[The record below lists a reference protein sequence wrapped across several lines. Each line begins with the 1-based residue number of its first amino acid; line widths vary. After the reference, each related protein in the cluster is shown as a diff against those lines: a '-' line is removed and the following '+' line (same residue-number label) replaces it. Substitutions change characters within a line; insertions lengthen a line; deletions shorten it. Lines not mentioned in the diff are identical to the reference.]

1 MLPKSYMDIIIQKK
15 DKIGVE
21 PSLVT
26 LQHSLTF
33 KLKLFCFFFSRKKNK
48 TGYAMQ
54 VKKKRTVKYT
64 VRFTEDENAIFLK
77 HTNNALISSK
87 AEYLRKIA
95 LNEIILSK
103 TDNDNFREFLKVAG
117 QQGKLIGLLRI
128 YLMEYETNDKT
139 NTFILS
145 SINELM
151 ELKEQLKI
159 LSDKIL

>member
-1 MLPKSYMDIIIQKK
+1 
-15 DKIGVE
+15 
-21 PSLVT
+21 
-26 LQHSLTF
+26 
-33 KLKLFCFFFSRKKNK
+33 
-48 TGYAMQ
+48 MQ
-54 VKKKRTVKYT
+54 VKRTVKYT
-64 VRFTEDENAIFLK
+64 VRFTDEENRIFTK
-77 HTNNALISSK
+77 NTKKALVSSK

-95 LNEIILSK
+95 LNDIILSK

-139 NTFILS
+139 NQYILS
-145 SINELM
+145 AINELT

>member
-1 MLPKSYMDIIIQKK
+1 
-15 DKIGVE
+15 
-21 PSLVT
+21 
-26 LQHSLTF
+26 
-33 KLKLFCFFFSRKKNK
+33 
-48 TGYAMQ
+48 MQ
-54 VKKKRTVKYT
+54 VKRTVKYT
-64 VRFTEDENAIFLK
+64 VRFTDEENKIFTKNAK
-77 HTNNALISSK
+77 NALVSSK

-95 LNEIILSK
+95 LSDIILSK

-139 NTFILS
+139 NQYILS
-145 SINELM
+145 AINELM